1 MPFPLLPSSRRLWPV
16 LGWEVRGQRPA
27 ALGWREEDAGSCYGR
42 AGPLPGGDRVNLRRA
57 DAHLS
62 KQEWW
67 PAAGHTHRHRL
78 PPECLPQACP
88 LRPQSSHLRRG
99 LSLSALG
106 RRPQTASPKLRV
118 KAQVERE
125 PCSR

>member
-67 PAAGHTHRHRL
+67 PAAGRAAHTPSQAASRVPAPGL
-78 PPECLPQACP
+78 PAPASVFP
-88 LRPQSSHLRRG
+88 
-99 LSLSALG
+99 SAQGSQL
-106 RRPQTASPKLRV
+106 V
-118 KAQVERE
+118 
-125 PCSR
+125 CSRSKAPDGFSQIEG